1 MATKLEEIQRR
12 LEEIEERAARATP
25 GPWTWKSYGVGWS
38 RVYARVLKKQAGSF
52 QICDFATCD
61 DARFI
66 AGCREDN
73 PWLCRVVRKLLAVT
87 EAARRLREPLVRDF
101 TGAYSRVDEMLDT
114 TDMDVCVWCEH
125 PVDLY
130 RDYNH
135 ATDCPWKKLQEALAA
150 LEEVE

>member
-1 MATKLEEIQRR
+1 MMNEEILKR
-12 LEEIEERAARATP
+12 LEEIEAQAAALRRACIQAKKELGVYHELEEERTQIPCEPSYAQVLLDRALSSDA
-25 GPWTWKSYGVGWS
+25 GRDLLDRLHKLE
-38 RVYARVLKKQAGSF
+38 RVA
-52 QICDFATCD
+52 
-61 DARFI
+61 
-66 AGCREDN
+66 
-73 PWLCRVVRKLLAVT
+73 

-101 TGAYSRVDEMLDT
+101 TGAYSRADEMLDT

-135 ATDCPWKKLQEALAA
+135 AADCPWKKLQEALAA